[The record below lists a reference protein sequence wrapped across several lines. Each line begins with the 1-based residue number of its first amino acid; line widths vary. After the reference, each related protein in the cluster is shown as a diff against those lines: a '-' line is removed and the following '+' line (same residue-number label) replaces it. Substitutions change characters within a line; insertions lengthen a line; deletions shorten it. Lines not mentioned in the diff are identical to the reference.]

1 MNFMFRSLAALV
13 WLIGFMFIATPARA
27 EVLEMRSYP
36 EPQIGLWKTIALDS
50 SGGITF
56 VFAGSAQEACKIQ
69 HESFNPLATFVGAV
83 GDGEAVRECR
93 WIRYLDGG
101 PVGSNTTLGTNVFL
115 ACPGDNYVVRDGLC
129 VLQHMKRPFI
139 CNDACGN
146 KAQATSPDIN
156 IGDPIN
162 INSGLK
168 VLTET
173 DYETADGLFSADRQY
188 VSRKGV
194 GWQLVMPGYLDMYG
208 YGSGEVNFHTRG
220 GGKDQFVSTNFWDQN
235 VWTFTSPNWDG
246 LVIGASRRSLSMVT
260 VPTVD
265 RTAFLN
271 DKNVSPTGPPE
282 MRVNLANGEYI
293 LFRRA
298 NGPPPAPGGR
308 RLVPVEY
315 GKPGG
320 YKIFYDY
327 NNDGYFPYRVRDSLN
342 RIMALTW
349 VDAPGPGDGSNSAN
363 AKVISQIQLPD
374 GTKLDY
380 TYDQTKSSFIIPIPG
395 WAVVANLPVRGSSVG
410 AITVIIEGRKDRLR
424 NVTRRSATGATL
436 WQRNYDYEY
445 NYNPSAL
452 TRVRDQSGAT
462 LFEYTYVAGEL
473 LASSKRAGGVNAHTY
488 EHYEVYSNNW
498 RLDRFVRR
506 VIGPLGQVDDYWM
519 ILKGLT
525 TTEAASITN
534 INRWPTTTTE
544 ASTRSFEYQT
554 SFIYAQNHLMT
565 KSVDELGRETNYQ
578 LDYNQGRPTG
588 ITEATGTSVS
598 RQSNIEWHAKWDL
611 PTRITRDGV
620 RVDITYNG
628 DASVATQTVT
638 DLTTHTAPYA
648 TAGQARTTAYTWGAN
663 ARLLSINGPLPVNA
677 QGKDDIT
684 SFAYDGAGNVISMT
698 NPLGHITTF
707 AGYDA
712 NGRPASMTDPNG
724 VVTQFTYDALGRATA
739 VRVKHPTTATLDAL
753 TSFTYDAEGRVKT
766 ITAPASTA
774 LTMNYDLAGL
784 LKSVVASNGERID
797 YGHDAMGNVT
807 SQTVKRTNGTAASTI
822 TQTFDAMGR
831 LLTETLG
838 PGRSWSYAYD
848 KASNLTK
855 VTTPKNQ
862 STAMSFDALDR
873 LIADTRPDGGAPTL
887 TYDLR
892 DGVTSYSDP
901 IAARTTFVRNG
912 FGEVIQEVSPERGTS
927 TYYYDSA
934 GQRTAGID
942 GRGQR
947 TDYSYDLAGRLLTAT
962 PTAAEA
968 ITYTWD
974 VAALTGSFAKGRLSR
989 IVNGTTTIE
998 FAYDHRGNVTAKR
1011 QRIGT
1016 GAWMQLSFTYDLADR
1031 RTSIN
1036 YPSGRIVEYTYNT
1049 LGRVTQVRTKATAAT
1064 TTWTNL
1070 ATGMTYEAF
1079 GSITRADYGNG
1090 LRMIQS
1096 WGNDGRL
1103 ANRRLERSSNSARLS
1118 SLTYS
1123 YDANDNITAITDTL
1137 DTTKTRAYS
1146 YDVIDRLTRTTGT
1159 LTGTA
1164 AGTYGREDFI
1174 YDKNGN
1180 RLKVERRATATAL
1193 TPVETDTYT
1202 IATGTNRLRSI
1213 ANTSGTRLISHDG
1226 RGNQITEQ
1234 FPGGVTVTV
1243 AYDGHARL
1251 TRYRNGGASQTMLY
1265 NGMDERIQVV
1275 TTPAIGAADTRVY
1288 LYDLDHRIVGEYGAT
1303 GTADI
1308 KAEYIWLMPEV
1319 GAAGPTGGDD
1329 GLGGY
1334 MPLATAVGQA
1344 GTLNW
1349 LHTHHHGAPIFTTNA
1364 AGTVVPYPAHAVL
1377 GFPGQFANSQQL
1389 AGAQHY
1395 YNRYRD
1401 YDVNTGRYIQ
1411 ADPLG
1416 LAGDDNPYAYAGG
1429 NPLRFMD
1436 PLGLQSAHAAY
1447 LWIEGNNR
1455 KEPTGHLSVSIGSPR
1470 GSYTSVSFGVRAGQP
1485 FPAAAFGGVGE
1496 VYADGESGGPI
1507 MQAWRIPDEQ
1517 VAAITTELL
1526 RLRGKRATYWLH
1538 SSNCRDFSIA
1548 FTNRVVRRNKLKPA
1562 PELVGLAANDNL
1574 SKSDGLPWYATGILG
1589 TTSPGPTVA
1598 GSSSGGS
1605 NASSSSAPISGAP
1618 PRLPK

>member
-1 MNFMFRSLAALV
+1 MNFMVRSLAVLM
-13 WLIGFMFIATPARA
+13 WLIALAFVSTPAAAQEPELRA
-27 EVLEMRSYP
+27 HADV
-36 EPQIGLWKTIALDS
+36 QVGLWKTPYISPTGATM
-50 SGGITF
+50 IY
-56 VFAGSAQEACKIQ
+56 AGSAEEACRIQ
-69 HESFNPLATFVGAV
+69 HQSFNPLATYIGVE
-83 GDGEAVRECR
+83 GDGELVRGCK

-101 PVGSNTTLGTNVFL
+101 PVGSNPTLGTAVYFE
-115 ACPGDNYVVRDGLC
+115 CPYGYYVRGGLC
-129 VLQHMKRPFI
+129 ILGHVKPSI
-139 CNDACGN
+139 PCDDGCG
-146 KAQATSPDIN
+146 AQAQSASPKIN
-156 IGDPIN
+156 VADPIS

-168 VLTET
+168 VLSET
-173 DYETADGLFSADRQY
+173 DYETADGLLSVDRQY
-188 VSRKGV
+188 SSSLGV
-194 GWQLVMPGYLDMYG
+194 GWQTFLPGWLEMFG
-208 YGSGEVNFHTRG
+208 ASNGEINFYSRG
-220 GGKDQFVSTNFWDQN
+220 GGTDQFVTADHGNQN
-235 VWTFTSPNWDG
+235 NWTFIQPSDFGMQMSP
-246 LVIGASRRSLSMVT
+246 SRRRLSMVT
-260 VPTVD
+260 TPTVT
-265 RTAFLN
+265 RGEFQTSTAA
-271 DKNVSPTGPPE
+271 SPTGLGE
-282 MRVNLANGEYI
+282 MRLDMANGEYI

-298 NGPPPAPGGR
+298 NGPTNRQGSR
-308 RLVPVEY
+308 RLVPVEH

-327 NNDGYFPYRVRDSLN
+327 NDDGFNPYRVRDSLN
-342 RIMALTW
+342 RTMLLTW
-349 VDAPGPGDGSNSAN
+349 VDAPGSAGSGFSGTKAL
-363 AKVISQIQLPD
+363 SQIQLPD
-374 GTKLDY
+374 STKLDY
-380 TYDQTKSSFIIPIPG
+380 TYDLTKSSFVIPIPA
-395 WAVVANLPVRGSSVG
+395 WAAGLPISGPSAG
-410 AITVIIEGRKDRLR
+410 AIAVILEGRKDRLR
-424 NVTRRSATGATL
+424 SVTRRSATGTTL
-436 WQRNYDYEY
+436 WQRSYDYNY

-452 TRVRDQSGAT
+452 TRVSDQSGAT

-473 LASSKRAGGVNAHTY
+473 LASSKRAGGVNPHQY
-488 EHYEVYSNNW
+488 EHYEVSYHGHNSS
-498 RLDRFVRR
+498 DEFVRR
-506 VIGPLGQVDDYWM
+506 VIGPLGQVEDYWL
-519 ILKGLT
+519 IKKGAT
-525 TTEAASITN
+525 TSEAPSITK
-534 INRWPTTTTE
+534 INRPATTTTE
-544 ASTRSFEYQT
+544 ASMQRFEYQT
-554 SFIYAQNHLMT
+554 TWIFKNKHLMN
-565 KSVDELGRETNYQ
+565 KSVDELGRETHYQ
-578 LDYNQGRPTG
+578 LDFEQGRPTG
-588 ITEATGTSVS
+588 ITEATGTPVA
-598 RQSNIEWHAKWDL
+598 RQSNIEWHTKWDL
-611 PTRITRDGV
+611 PARITRDGV
-620 RVDITYNG
+620 QVDITYTA
-628 DASVATQTVT
+628 DALVASQTVK

-648 TAGQARTTAYTWGAN
+648 TAGQARTTTYTWGAN

-684 SFAYDGAGNVISMT
+684 SFTYDAAGNVTRMT
-698 NPLGHITTF
+698 DPLGHITTF

-724 VVTQFTYDALGRATA
+724 VITQFTYDALGRAIT

-774 LTMNYDLAGL
+774 MTMNYDLAGL

-807 SQTVKRTNGTAASTI
+807 SQTVKRTNNTAASTI

-838 PGRSWSYAYD
+838 PGRKWSYAYD

-873 LIADTRPDGGAPTL
+873 LIADTRPDGGAPSL
-887 TYDLR
+887 AYDLR

-901 IAARTTFVRNG
+901 IGVSTTFVRNG

-934 GQRTAGID
+934 GRRTAGID

-947 TDYSYDLAGRLLTAT
+947 TNYTYDLAGRLLTAT
-962 PTAAEA
+962 PNAAEA

-989 IVNGTTTIE
+989 IVNGTTTVE

-1016 GAWMQLSFTYDLADR
+1016 GAWMQLSFAYDLADR
-1031 RTSIN
+1031 RTSIT

-1049 LGRVTQVRTKATAAT
+1049 LGRVTQVRTKATATT

-1103 ANRRLERSSNSARLS
+1103 ANRRLERNIDSVRLS

-1137 DTTKTRAYS
+1137 TASKTRTYA
-1146 YDVIDRLTRTTGT
+1146 YDVIDRLTRTTGN
-1159 LTGTA
+1159 LTGTS

-1180 RLKVERRATATAL
+1180 RLKVERRATATAA

-1213 ANTSGTRLISHDG
+1213 ADTSGTRLITHDG

-1288 LYDLDHRIVGEYGAT
+1288 LYDLNHRIVGEYGPT
-1303 GTADI
+1303 GTSDI

-1319 GAAGPTGGDD
+1319 GATGPTGGDD

-1349 LHTHHHGAPIFTTNA
+1349 LHTHHHGAPILTTNA

-1401 YDVNTGRYIQ
+1401 YDVDTGRYIQ
-1411 ADPLG
+1411 ADPIG
-1416 LAGDDNPYAYAGG
+1416 LAGDDNPYLYASG
-1429 NPLRFMD
+1429 NPLKYGD
-1436 PLGLQSAHAAY
+1436 PLGLNPLA
-1447 LWIEGNNR
+1447 
-1455 KEPTGHLSVSIGSPR
+1455 
-1470 GSYTSVSFGVRAGQP
+1470 
-1485 FPAAAFGGVGE
+1485 
-1496 VYADGESGGPI
+1496 
-1507 MQAWRIPDEQ
+1507 
-1517 VAAITTELL
+1517 L
-1526 RLRGKRATYWLH
+1526 RNA
-1538 SSNCRDFSIA
+1538 
-1548 FTNRVVRRNKLKPA
+1548 V
-1562 PELVGLAANDNL
+1562 
-1574 SKSDGLPWYATGILG
+1574 
-1589 TTSPGPTVA
+1589 VA
-1598 GSSSGGS
+1598 GEALGGGLTIWCRANIS
-1605 NASSSSAPISGAP
+1605 LCMRTIAPVAIGVAKTCDNILLMAKGGNQNKENEWSRAAREKQPKDPCRWLQQAYQDPSISAADRQKIKTAQKFLGC
-1618 PRLPK
+1618 RRRG

>member
-1 MNFMFRSLAALV
+1 MNFMVRSLAVLM
-13 WLIGFMFIATPARA
+13 WLIAFAFVSTPAAAQEPELRA
-27 EVLEMRSYP
+27 YP
-36 EPQIGLWKTIALDS
+36 EVQVGLWKTIATDS
-50 SGGITF
+50 NGGITF
-56 VFAGSAQEACKIQ
+56 VFAGSAEEACQIQ
-69 HESFNPLATFVGAV
+69 HQSFNPLATYLGAID
-83 GDGEAVRECR
+83 GDDKIRGCH

-101 PVGSNTTLGTNVFL
+101 PPGSNTTLGAAVYL
-115 ACPGDNYVVRDGLC
+115 VCPNDEYEVRDSLC
-129 VLQHMKRPFI
+129 VLKRLKRPFV
-139 CNDACGN
+139 CNNGCGA
-146 KAQATSPDIN
+146 KAQASGPDIN
-156 IGDPIN
+156 IANPIN
-162 INSGLK
+162 ITSGLK
-168 VLTET
+168 VMSET
-173 DYETADGLFSADRQY
+173 DYETSDGLLSVDRQY
-188 VSRKGV
+188 ASRLGV
-194 GWQLVMPGYLDMYG
+194 GWQTLLPGWLEMFG
-208 YGSGEVNFHTRG
+208 WSNGEVNFHSQG
-220 GGKDQFVSTNFWDQN
+220 GGIDQFVTTNHGNQN
-235 VWTFTSPNWDG
+235 EWNFTLPNEIGIINSPT
-246 LVIGASRRSLSMVT
+246 RRRLSMVAT
-260 VPTVD
+260 PSVTRRD
-265 RTAFLN
+265 FQNAT
-271 DKNVSPTGPPE
+271 NVSPTGPAE
-282 MRVNLANGEYI
+282 MRLDMANGEYI

-298 NGPPPAPGGR
+298 NSPQPLSGGR
-308 RLVPVEY
+308 RLVPVEH

-327 NNDGYFPYRVRDSLN
+327 NDDGFNPYRVRDSLN
-342 RIMALTW
+342 RELLLTW
-349 VDAPGPGDGSNSAN
+349 IDAPSRMPGPGYVGT
-363 AKVISQIQLPD
+363 KVISQIQLPD

-380 TYDQTKSSFIIPIPG
+380 TYDETRSTFIIPLPG
-395 WAVVANLPVRGSSVG
+395 WAVVAGLPYRGPSVG

-436 WQRNYDYEY
+436 WQRNYDYDY

-462 LFEYTYVAGEL
+462 LSEYSYVAGEL
-473 LASSKRAGGVNAHTY
+473 LASSKRAGDVNAHNF
-488 EHYEVYSNNW
+488 EHYEVFFNNN
-498 RLDRFVRR
+498 LTDHLARR
-506 VIGPLGQVDDYWM
+506 VIGPLGQKEDFWM
-519 ILKGLT
+519 IKKWGAPT
-525 TTEAASITN
+525 AEAASITD
-534 INRWPTTTTE
+534 IKRWSTATTE
-544 ASTRSFEYQT
+544 ASTQRFEYQT
-554 SFIYAQNHLMT
+554 TWLFGQKHLMT

-588 ITEATGTSVS
+588 VTEATGTTVA

-620 RVDITYNG
+620 RVDITYTD
-628 DASVATQTVT
+628 DAMVASQTVT

-648 TAGQARTTAYTWGAN
+648 TAGQARTTTYTWGAN

-698 NPLGHITTF
+698 NPLAHITTF

-774 LTMNYDLAGL
+774 ITMNYDLAGL

-838 PGRSWSYAYD
+838 PGRKWAYAYD

-873 LIADTRPDGGAPTL
+873 LIADTRPDGGAPIL
-887 TYDLR
+887 AYDLR
-892 DGVTSYSDP
+892 DGVTSYGDP
-901 IAARTTFVRNG
+901 IGVQTTFVRSG

-927 TYYYDSA
+927 TYYYDTA
-934 GQRTAGID
+934 GRRTAGID

-947 TDYSYDLAGRLLTAT
+947 TDYSYDLAGRLLSAT

-968 ITYTWD
+968 ITYEWD
-974 VAALTGSFAKGRLSR
+974 VAALTGSFAKGRLAR

-1031 RTSIN
+1031 RTSIT
-1036 YPSGRIVEYTYNT
+1036 YPSGRIVDYTYNT
-1049 LGRVTQVRTKATAAT
+1049 LGRVTQVRTKASAAT

-1103 ANRRLERSSNSARLS
+1103 ANRRLERSVNSVRLS

-1137 DTTKTRAYS
+1137 DATKTRAYS

-1164 AGTYGREDFI
+1164 AGTYGREDFT

-1213 ANTSGTRLISHDG
+1213 ANTGGTRLFSHDG

-1319 GAAGPTGGDD
+1319 GATGPNGGDD

-1334 MPLATAVGQA
+1334 MPLATAVGQT

-1349 LHTHHHGAPIFTTNA
+1349 LHAHHHGAPILTTNA
-1364 AGTVVPYPAHAVL
+1364 TGTVVPYPAHAVL

-1411 ADPLG
+1411 ADPIG

-1429 NPLRFMD
+1429 NPLRYMD
-1436 PLGLQSAHAAY
+1436 PKGLAGERGASGGASGQNTNNPYKHCRDHPTDPTKIRCRHHQTGKWIDKPKPADWQKSKMNCPEENDLKRNIAIAIAGTGAAY
-1447 LWIEGNNR
+1447 VTW
-1455 KEPTGHLSVSIGSPR
+1455 
-1470 GSYTSVSFGVRAGQP
+1470 
-1485 FPAAAFGGVGE
+1485 
-1496 VYADGESGGPI
+1496 
-1507 MQAWRIPDEQ
+1507 
-1517 VAAITTELL
+1517 
-1526 RLRGKRATYWLH
+1526 
-1538 SSNCRDFSIA
+1538 
-1548 FTNRVVRRNKLKPA
+1548 RVVRMVPSL
-1562 PELVGLAANDNL
+1562 
-1574 SKSDGLPWYATGILG
+1574 
-1589 TTSPGPTVA
+1589 
-1598 GSSSGGS
+1598 
-1605 NASSSSAPISGAP
+1605 AP
-1618 PRLPK
+1618 PLWGTIPVNLAVP